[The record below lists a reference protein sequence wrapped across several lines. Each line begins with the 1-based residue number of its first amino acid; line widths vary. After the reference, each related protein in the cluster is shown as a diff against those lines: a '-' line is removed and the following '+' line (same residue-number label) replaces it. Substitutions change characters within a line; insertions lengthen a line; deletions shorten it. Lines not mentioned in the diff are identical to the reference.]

1 MIKRQRIR
9 LALYVAATP
18 FLLLIGYGFLSG
30 MVDAAL
36 ENSLIPAH
44 LHRAAEL
51 YCEPATAASYA
62 PVIGIVVKASN
73 YFGYDF
79 AGGPETTR

>member
-1 MIKRQRIR
+1 M
-9 LALYVAATP
+9 
-18 FLLLIGYGFLSG
+18 GYGFLSG
-30 MVDAAL
+30 MVDATL
-36 ENSLIPAH
+36 ENGLVPAH

-51 YCEPATAASYA
+51 YCAPATAASYA
-62 PVIGIVVKASN
+62 PVIGVVVKASN